1 MTAETNQYLSKL
13 PIRFLEV
20 CFENSTKSKSLNIA
34 MSTIGDN
41 YDIAV
46 IIDADNII
54 PPDYLIDINNQ
65 FASPQVEILQTHRIA
80 KNLNNKIA
88 LLDAISE
95 EINNSIFRLGHV
107 NLGLSAALIGSGMA
121 FRYNLF
127 RQTMSM
133 VHAVGGFDREL
144 ELKLLYDRKFI
155 YYLPHTYIKDEK
167 IQSEV
172 GFSRQRR
179 RWLSAQWHYS
189 IVAAPLIIKA
199 IFAGKWSFVD
209 KYIQQISMPRL
220 LLVGFIFII
229 AFVLT
234 FINAAISIKWW
245 VLFGTLILALM
256 IAIPRHFY
264 NRHLILALATLPCTF
279 FIMAGNLFKLR
290 HANKKFIHTLH
301 GVDEK

>member
-1 MTAETNQYLSKL
+1 M
-13 PIRFLEV
+13 
-20 CFENSTKSKSLNIA
+20 
-34 MSTIGDN
+34 
-41 YDIAV
+41 
-46 IIDADNII
+46 
-54 PPDYLIDINNQ
+54 
-65 FASPQVEILQTHRIA
+65 
-80 KNLNNKIA
+80 
-88 LLDAISE
+88 
-95 EINNSIFRLGHV
+95 
-107 NLGLSAALIGSGMA
+107 
-121 FRYNLF
+121 
-127 RQTMSM
+127 
-133 VHAVGGFDREL
+133 
-144 ELKLLYDRKFI
+144 
-155 YYLPHTYIKDEK
+155 PHTYIKDEK

-264 NRHLILALATLPCTF
+264 NRHLILALATLPCAVNGRL
-279 FIMAGNLFKLR
+279 IW
-290 HANKKFIHTLH
+290 
-301 GVDEK
+301 